1 MEFRLPL
8 FNRIARRLGMPI
20 FRGLIYL
27 LTRTTIEGLENVP
40 PRGAY
45 MIVANHLAT
54 VDPAMTILLWPHNPE
69 GLAAANQIETFF
81 PGFLMRLYG
90 AVPVHRGEY
99 DRAVLEKA
107 LSILRANCPVFIMP
121 EGTRSRKPGMQQA
134 KPGAAYIATKANVQI
149 VPVGITGTEAV
160 IDHWKRWRRPRLTMK
175 IGQPFELPPPRSMS
189 RDDRR
194 HHLEECT
201 TLIMNR
207 IADLLPVE
215 YRGVYA

>member
-8 FNRIARRLGMPI
+8 FNRVARFLGMPI
-20 FRGLIYL
+20 FRGLLYL
-27 LTRTTIEGLENVP
+27 LTRPTVKGLENVP
-40 PRGAY
+40 PLGAY
-45 MIVANHLAT
+45 MIVGNHLAT
-54 VDPAMTILLWPHNPE
+54 VDPAMTILLWPHHPE
-69 GLAAANQIETFF
+69 GLAAANQMETLF

-90 AVPVHRGEY
+90 TVPLHRGEY

-107 LSILRANCPVFIMP
+107 LSIFRSNHPVFIMP

-134 KPGAAYIATKANVQI
+134 KPGAAYMAIKANVPI

-160 IDHWKRWRRPRLTMK
+160 IDHWKRWRRPRLTMT
-175 IGQPFELPPPRSMS
+175 IGQSFELPPLRSVS
-189 RDDRR
+189 RADRR

-201 TLIMNR
+201 MVIMKR
-207 IADLLPVE
+207 IAELLPLE

>member
-1 MEFRLPL
+1 MEFRPPL
-8 FNRIARRLGMPI
+8 FNRMARFLGVPL
-20 FRGLIYL
+20 FRGLLYL
-27 LTRTTIEGLENVP
+27 LTRPSVEGLENVP
-40 PRGAY
+40 PYGAY

-54 VDPAMTILLWPHNPE
+54 VDPAMAILLWPHYPE
-69 GLAAANQIETFF
+69 GLAAANQMETLF

-90 AVPVHRGEY
+90 PVPVHRGEY
-99 DRAVLEKA
+99 DRVVLEKA
-107 LSILRANCPVFIMP
+107 LAIFRSNRPVFIMP

-134 KPGAAYIATKANVQI
+134 KPGAAYMAIKANVKI

-175 IGQPFELPPPRSMS
+175 IGQPFELPPFPSLS
-189 RDDRR
+189 REDRHR
-194 HHLEECT
+194 HLEECA

-207 IADLLPVE
+207 IAELLPVE